1 MQQYVPIKV
10 STLKAHKSFTFDL
23 YLLINQKYILYL
35 RLGDDIDDKRLNRLR
50 NDATDRVYVSSD
62 QMELYEIYISGAI
75 DKAINDPSMSV
86 DDKVEI
92 VENAAINSIEAMEAM
107 KEEPMSETAYR
118 MTMKA
123 AKGLRAVVQTNP
135 EALKKIYFQRGRN
148 HDVILSH
155 CKNVC
160 VLACRLAFLMG
171 HKSHELDN
179 LGAAALLHDFGL
191 NKLSQEEQQ
200 IIFRRPPEKFTPDD
214 KRIYELHPA
223 DGVEMLMSRP
233 YVNQVVLDLISRHEE
248 KLSGKG
254 YPARLRSLTQLE
266 EILAMCNTYD
276 KKITIFNQDPA
287 KAFAEMFREEIGNY
301 RLELMKKFK
310 EVLIAEGFL

>member
-10 STLKAHKSFTFDL
+10 STLKASESFTFDL

-35 RLGDDIDDKRLNRLR
+35 RLGDDIEENRLTR
-50 NDATDRVYVSSD
+50 LRSEATDRVYVRAD
-62 QMELYEIYISGAI
+62 QMELYENFINNAI
-75 DKAINDPSMSV
+75 DDAVSSTTMPVEEKI
-86 DDKVEI
+86 EI
-92 VENAAINSIEAMEAM
+92 VENAAINAVEAVEAM
-107 KEEPMSETAYR
+107 KQEPMSETAYR
-118 MTMKA
+118 MTIKA
-123 AKGLRAVVQTNP
+123 AKGLRAVVQANP

-171 HKSHELDN
+171 HKSSELDN

-191 NKLSQEEQQ
+191 NKLTQEEQQ

-214 KRIYELHPA
+214 KRLYELHPG

-233 YVNQVVLDLISRHEE
+233 YVNQVVLDLIMRHEE

-254 YPARLRSLTQLE
+254 YPEKITNLTQLE
-266 EILAMCNTYD
+266 EILSMCNTYD
-276 KKITIFNQDPA
+276 KKVTIFNEDPA
-287 KAFAEMFREEIGNY
+287 KAFANMFREEIGNY

-310 EVLIAEGFL
+310 EVLISEGFI

>member
-10 STLKAHKSFTFDL
+10 STLKASESFTFDL

-35 RLGDDIDDKRLNRLR
+35 RLGDDIEENRLTR
-50 NDATDRVYVSSD
+50 LRSEATDRVYVRAD
-62 QMELYEIYISGAI
+62 QMELYENFINNAI
-75 DKAINDPSMSV
+75 DDAVSSTTMPVEEKI
-86 DDKVEI
+86 EI
-92 VENAAINSIEAMEAM
+92 VENAAINAIEAVEAM
-107 KEEPMSETAYR
+107 KQEPMSETAYR
-118 MTMKA
+118 MTVKA

-171 HKSHELDN
+171 HKSSELDN

-191 NKLSQEEQQ
+191 NKLTQEEQQ

-214 KRIYELHPA
+214 KRLYELHPG

-233 YVNQVVLDLISRHEE
+233 YVNQVVLDLIMRHEE

-254 YPARLRSLTQLE
+254 YPEKITNLTQLE
-266 EILAMCNTYD
+266 EILSMCNTYD
-276 KKITIFNQDPA
+276 KKVTIFNEDPA
-287 KAFAEMFREEIGNY
+287 KAFANMFREEIGNY

-310 EVLIAEGFL
+310 EVLISEGFI

>member
-10 STLKAHKSFTFDL
+10 STLKASESFTFDL

-35 RLGDDIDDKRLNRLR
+35 RLGDDIEENRLTR
-50 NDATDRVYVSSD
+50 LRSEATDRVYVRAD
-62 QMELYEIYISGAI
+62 QMELYENFINNAI
-75 DKAINDPSMSV
+75 DDAVSSTTMPVEEKI
-86 DDKVEI
+86 EI
-92 VENAAINSIEAMEAM
+92 VENAAINAIEAVEAM
-107 KEEPMSETAYR
+107 KQEFMSETAYR
-118 MTMKA
+118 MTVKA

-171 HKSHELDN
+171 HKSSELDN

-191 NKLSQEEQQ
+191 NKLTQEEQQ

-214 KRIYELHPA
+214 KRLYELHPG

-233 YVNQVVLDLISRHEE
+233 YVNQVVLDLIMRHEE

-254 YPARLRSLTQLE
+254 YPEKITNLTQLE
-266 EILAMCNTYD
+266 EILSMCNTYD
-276 KKITIFNQDPA
+276 KKVTIFNEDPA
-287 KAFAEMFREEIGNY
+287 KAFANMFREEIGNY

-310 EVLIAEGFL
+310 EVLISEGFI